1 MMFFNY
7 TTKIH
12 LFYDISK
19 FLINFFQKNDFFRNF
34 VNRIRKKIIR
44 NHMTSDDN
52 HYQILFLNMTDYRNY
67 EKNICCPIHDYRMKI

>member
-19 FLINFFQKNDFFRNF
+19 FLINFFQKKLFFRNF
-34 VNRIRKKIIR
+34 VNRIRKKKIIR

-52 HYQILFLNMTDYRNY
+52 HYQILFLNMTDYLN
-67 EKNICCPIHDYRMKI
+67 MKKIFVVPYMIIE